1 MIRGVPLQA
10 CTFPTIA
17 SFLTPLVRKQE
28 QVGTVDGT
36 RDSDKR
42 GAANEQRIS
51 KSMIYEPKK
60 LGGSLEELRPLG
72 GDHPEIPQPRRKG
85 VSRDWGK
92 VGERDR
98 ESMCPIAR
106 GGARMGSNG

>member
-1 MIRGVPLQA
+1 M
-10 CTFPTIA
+10 
-17 SFLTPLVRKQE
+17 
-28 QVGTVDGT
+28 
-36 RDSDKR
+36 
-42 GAANEQRIS
+42 S

-92 VGERDR
+92 VGDR
-98 ESMCPIAR
+98 EREHVSRPIAR
-106 GGARMGSNG
+106 GALGWDQTGERQSLNKLRRRSIF